1 MVYCVVVLHNTYN
14 HHVIVKYHRL
24 RSCRSS
30 DTEIRMCCIWSGY
43 YKYRLALLS
52 RTELK
57 SQRTRHRL
65 NKADGFKTRGVQCCA
80 RSSLEAGSRGPLRVR
95 AAHLQCSVPRAEP
108 FLWLSN
114 STQDPLDEFSA
125 IKPKQLRIL
134 TKVVLS
140 TLLYCK
146 VYCL

>member
-1 MVYCVVVLHNTYN
+1 MVPHNTYN
-14 HHVIVKYHRL
+14 HHVIVKYHRP
-24 RSCRSS
+24 RSCLSS

-43 YKYRLALLS
+43 YKYRLTLLKPNS
-52 RTELK
+52 AEVNSNPSGRG
-57 SQRTRHRL
+57 HRL

-80 RSSLEAGSRGPLRVR
+80 RSGLEADSRGPLRVR
-95 AAHLQCSVPRAEP
+95 AAHLQSFVPRAEP

-114 STQDPLDEFSA
+114 STQDPLDEFSV

-140 TLLYCK
+140 TLYCK